1 MCAHLA
7 VVTWNRLALTRICL
21 ESLLARTPPG
31 YTLTIVDNGSEDG
44 SREYLQSLAA
54 AHAHIRLKLLS
65 RNMGVSVAANLAWD
79 DAANDDFYIKLDND
93 VEILDPLWLE
103 RLTRLLAQ
111 NPQVGMAAYRL
122 CDWHEPSRQPLVL
135 RDGGEA
141 ELTTVCGGGC
151 VCIPRAVY
159 ERLGFWNEGYG
170 RYGHEDQDYSWRAR
184 KAGYALASVAAEGMV
199 RHLGYAEGMVDADI
213 ERGKKTS
220 NQSRLSG
227 DTAYYLNLLLFDE
240 GLLPLRMIRK
250 YLPVEKEGRI
260 SFALNPA
267 YRPVQKLLN
276 TLARTVEVDA
286 SGELSRLDLSAWRQ
300 GASEYESES

>member
-1 MCAHLA
+1 MRAHLA

-79 DAANDDFYIKLDND
+79 DAADADFYIKLDND

-103 RLTRLLAQ
+103 RLTQLLAQ
-111 NPQVGMAAYRL
+111 NPRVGMAAYRL
-122 CDWHEPSRQPLVL
+122 CDWHETSPLPL
-135 RDGGEA
+135 NDGMA
-141 ELTTVCGGGC
+141 EQSVCCGGGC
-151 VCIPRAVY
+151 VCIPRAAHA
-159 ERLGFWNEGYG
+159 RLGFWNEGYG
-170 RYGHEDQDYSWRAR
+170 TYGYEDLDYSWRAR
-184 KAGYALASVAAEGMV
+184 KAGYVLAYVPHNDAV
-199 RHLGYAEGMVDADI
+199 RHWGYADGMLNTDN
-213 ERGKKTS
+213 EHRKKV
-220 NQSRLSG
+220 SRTASLSG
-227 DTAYYLNLLLFDE
+227 EKAYLLNLLLFDE

>member
-1 MCAHLA
+1 MRVHLA

-65 RNMGVSVAANLAWD
+65 RNMGLCVAANLAWD
-79 DAANDDFYIKLDND
+79 DAADAEYYVKLDND
-93 VEILDPLWLE
+93 IEILDPLWLARLISPLEE
-103 RLTRLLAQ
+103 R
-111 NPQVGMAAYRL
+111 PQVGMTSYKF
-122 CDWHEPSRQPLVL
+122 CDWHEPSHQPLAL

-151 VCIPRAVY
+151 VCIPRATH

-170 RYGHEDQDYSWRAR
+170 RYGHEDQDYSWRVW
-184 KAGYALASVAAEGMV
+184 KAGYALASVATKGMV

-227 DTAYYLNLLLFDE
+227 DTAYYLNVLLFDE

>member
-1 MCAHLA
+1 MRVHLA

-65 RNMGVSVAANLAWD
+65 RNMGLCVAANLAWD
-79 DAANDDFYIKLDND
+79 DAADAEYYVKLDND
-93 VEILDPLWLE
+93 IEILDPLWLARLISPLEE
-103 RLTRLLAQ
+103 R
-111 NPQVGMAAYRL
+111 PQVGMTSYKF
-122 CDWHEPSRQPLVL
+122 CDWHEPSHQPLAL

-151 VCIPRAVY
+151 VCIPRATH

-170 RYGHEDQDYSWRAR
+170 RYGHEDQDYSWRVR
-184 KAGYALASVAAEGMV
+184 KAGY
-199 RHLGYAEGMVDADI
+199 
-213 ERGKKTS
+213 
-220 NQSRLSG
+220 

>member
-1 MCAHLA
+1 
-7 VVTWNRLALTRICL
+7 
-21 ESLLARTPPG
+21 
-31 YTLTIVDNGSEDG
+31 
-44 SREYLQSLAA
+44 
-54 AHAHIRLKLLS
+54 
-65 RNMGVSVAANLAWD
+65 
-79 DAANDDFYIKLDND
+79 
-93 VEILDPLWLE
+93 
-103 RLTRLLAQ
+103 
-111 NPQVGMAAYRL
+111 
-122 CDWHEPSRQPLVL
+122 
-135 RDGGEA
+135 
-141 ELTTVCGGGC
+141 
-151 VCIPRAVY
+151 
-159 ERLGFWNEGYG
+159 
-170 RYGHEDQDYSWRAR
+170 
-184 KAGYALASVAAEGMV
+184 MV

-227 DTAYYLNLLLFDE
+227 DIAYYLNLLLFDE